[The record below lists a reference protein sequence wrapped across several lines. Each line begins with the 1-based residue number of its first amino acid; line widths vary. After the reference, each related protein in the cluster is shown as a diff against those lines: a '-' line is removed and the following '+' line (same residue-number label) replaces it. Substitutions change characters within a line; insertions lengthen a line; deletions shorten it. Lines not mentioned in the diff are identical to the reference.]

1 MSSRWFR
8 FLIVIA
14 IGIAA
19 GLYYGWV
26 LDPVEFVDATPGMLS
41 ADYKTD
47 YVLMVS
53 ESFHADQDLALA
65 VSRLADLGNAPP
77 GELVQEAIDSGK
89 AHDYASQDLELMQ
102 TLADALSSQPAGA
115 ETSGP

>member
-8 FLIVIA
+8 FFIVIA

-26 LDPVEFVDATPGMLS
+26 IDPVEFVDATPSMLS

-47 YVLMVS
+47 YVLMIS

-65 VSRLADLGNAPP
+65 VSRLSDLGSAPP

-89 AHDYASQDLELMQ
+89 AHDYAVQDLELMQ
-102 TLADALSSQPAGA
+102 ALADALKSQSGGSGA
-115 ETSGP
+115 PGS

>member
-8 FLIVIA
+8 FFIVIA

-26 LDPVEFVDATPGMLS
+26 IDPVEFVDATPEMLS

-65 VSRLADLGNAPP
+65 ISRLADLGNAPP
-77 GELVQEAIDSGK
+77 AKLVQDAIDSGR
-89 AHDYASQDLELMQ
+89 AHDYAEQDLELMQ
-102 TLADALSSQPAGA
+102 ALADALSSQSASLGTLSP
-115 ETSGP
+115 